1 MTFNPNNAKPGD
13 GQPAPADAIITV
25 APDGRGWIYAPAPSA
40 FSLAERL
47 ATVAEEAR
55 RAGYVVAIL
64 YPEELFGVD
73 PEALQ
78 IQLVRAAKVYVNSQL
93 DPEQEESLP

>member
-1 MTFNPNNAKPGD
+1 MPFNPTNAKPGD
-13 GQPAPADAIITV
+13 GQPAPADAVITMDANGQGLV
-25 APDGRGWIYAPAPSA
+25 YAPAPGA

-64 YPEELFGVD
+64 YPEEMFGVD

-78 IQLVRAAKVYVNSQL
+78 IQLVRAGKAYINANS
-93 DPEQEESLP
+93 DPEPEDSLP

>member
-1 MTFNPNNAKPGD
+1 MTNPNNTPLHD
-13 GQPAPADAIITV
+13 
-25 APDGRGWIYAPAPSA
+25 RL
-40 FSLAERL
+40 LA
-47 ATVAEEAR
+47 VVKEAR
-55 RAGYVVAIL
+55 DAGYVVAIL

>member
-1 MTFNPNNAKPGD
+1 MPFNPTNAKPGD
-13 GQPAPADAIITV
+13 GQPAPADAQIAM
-25 APDGRGWIYAPAPSA
+25 APDGSGLIYIEAPQPP
-40 FSLAERL
+40 SLAERL